1 MEMDCVSNRLFRKRP
16 SSGLR
21 AEISNVRSA
30 VAASTLPETEISFA
44 VLMLPARIAPSSSVT
59 DTTSLEITESDSVP
73 PACTRMVSPYPKFW
87 FERVCPFAMMYSAMM
102 EIPLLVEY

>member
-1 MEMDCVSNRLFRKRP
+1 MSWSFETVMERNCTPNRLFRKSP

-21 AEISNVRSA
+21 VEMSNVRSA
-30 VAASTLPETEISFA
+30 EAASTLPETEISFA
-44 VLMLPARIAPSSSVT
+44 VLMLPLRIAPSSIVT

-87 FERVCPFAMMYSAMM
+87 FERVSPFAMM
-102 EIPLLVEY
+102 